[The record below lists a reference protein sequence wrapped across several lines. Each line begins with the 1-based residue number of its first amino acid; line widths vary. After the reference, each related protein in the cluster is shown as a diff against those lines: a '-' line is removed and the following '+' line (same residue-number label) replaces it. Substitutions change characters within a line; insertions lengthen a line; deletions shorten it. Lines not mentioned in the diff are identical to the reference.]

1 MDEFTEI
8 PFPSRPHVIFR
19 QVKQRV
25 ERLLDDMSAKE
36 SLDARTWVEILK
48 LTWYAQLLPPHLKR
62 EELASLINELPLKRT
77 LARELLKKTV
87 DMHNVWEDGRWVPE
101 YAPVLDWLLHEKIIG
116 FDAGYAFLEWLLS
129 SSQKDFYR
137 SFFQQWP
144 DTPCE
149 VVHPLMRTWFERHGY
164 DWFEWAV
171 DEECL
176 AEILDTWHEWHLIL
190 DIGVACESLQWKS
203 YLEKHSLLVNSW
215 AELTR
220 KGVEFGW
227 YSENDCLIF
236 LAYWT
241 TTVSMLNEDVVT
253 AWEKLVETVPE
264 ASPWAEWLL
273 KGWQI
278 LLLGRR
284 RLPEFVAG
292 SKVRS
297 VYHLLACLA
306 ALKNPQVHNL
316 SWEIFGLALR
326 SVLLRTPS
334 SWELDAE
341 WEELLPLI
349 FRNITSRSFQGA
361 MKRRYYQLW
370 RSWLE
375 RKLPTLRPILPEVG
389 HALLEITCLEWPE
402 LDVPVEWIIGTL
414 RVLRAF
420 VPPSEV
426 PNLIESLTY
435 ILSQSNA
442 LPEEV
447 KSVIMNDWAYSIF

>member
-1 MDEFTEI
+1 MDDFIEN

-25 ERLLDDMSAKE
+25 DRSLEQLSPKGDLTSELWLD
-36 SLDARTWVEILK
+36 ILK
-48 LTWYAQLLPPHLKR
+48 LMWLAQLLPPHLKKA
-62 EELASLINELPLKRT
+62 ELTVLVSKIPLKKMVLNR
-77 LARELLKKTV
+77 LLKKTLN
-87 DMHNVWEDGRWVPE
+87 MHNVWEDGRWIPE
-101 YAPVLDWLLHEKIIG
+101 FAPFLDWLFHEKIIEPDVG
-116 FDAGYAFLEWLLS
+116 QIFLEWLLS
-129 SSQKDFYR
+129 SDQKDFYR
-137 SFFQQWP
+137 LFFQQWP
-144 DTPCE
+144 DAPCT
-149 VVHPLMRTWFERHGY
+149 VTRPLMKSWFDKHGY

-171 DEECL
+171 DEGCL
-176 AEILDTWHEWHLIL
+176 SEILETWAEWDLIL

-203 YLEKHSLLVNSW
+203 YLEKHSLLVSSW

-227 YSENDCLIF
+227 FSENDCLIF

-241 TTVSMLNEDVVT
+241 TTVNMLNEDVT
-253 AWEKLVETVPE
+253 SSWAKLVEHVPE
-264 ASPWAEWLL
+264 DSPWWSWLL

-297 VYHLLACLA
+297 VHHLLACLA
-306 ALKNPQVHNL
+306 AIKNPRVHEL
-316 SWEIFGLALR
+316 TWEIFGLALK

-334 SWELDAE
+334 SWDLDGE
-341 WEELLPLI
+341 WDVLLQLI
-349 FRNITSRSFQGA
+349 FRNVTSRSFQGE
-361 MKRRYYQLW
+361 MKSRYYQLW

-375 RKLPTLRPILPEVG
+375 RKLATLRPILPDVG
-389 HALLEITCLEWPE
+389 HSLLEIICLEWPD
-402 LDVPVEWIIGTL
+402 LNVPVEWILGTS

-426 PNLIESLTY
+426 PNLLESLEY
-435 ILSQSNA
+435 ILSQSSR
-442 LPEEV
+442 LPDEV
-447 KSVIMNDWAYSIF
+447 KNIMMNDWSYSMF